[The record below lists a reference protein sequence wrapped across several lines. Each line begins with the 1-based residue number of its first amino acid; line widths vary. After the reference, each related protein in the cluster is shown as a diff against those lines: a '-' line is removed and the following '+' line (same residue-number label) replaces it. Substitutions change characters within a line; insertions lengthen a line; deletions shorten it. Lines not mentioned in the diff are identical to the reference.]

1 MRAPPEAI
9 ALLQQIL
16 IIVVALGGV
25 TLGAEL
31 LVRGA
36 SRLALRAGVSS
47 LFVGLTI
54 VGFGTSSP
62 ELGASLTAT
71 LRQSSDVALG
81 NVVGSNIFNIG
92 VILGL
97 TALLQP
103 IRVQLS
109 AVRRDL
115 LVATGAALV
124 PWLAL
129 PFAGF
134 IPRPAGLALVAL
146 LVAYLVGAYR
156 QARRA
161 AAAEVQLVEQEMRP
175 AHRAARGAVIRD
187 VALVVAGLA
196 LLVLGSRGFVD
207 AAIGIARQIGWSELV
222 IGLTLVSAGTSLPEL
237 VTSLVAMRRGNTD
250 IAVGNVIGSNIF
262 NALGIVGVCATVA
275 PQAVAWSLV
284 IRDTPIML
292 AASLALLPIMRSGG
306 RISRLEGG
314 LLLGAYIAYV
324 AYLILTGG

>member
-1 MRAPPEAI
+1 M
-9 ALLQQIL
+9 LQQLLVIA
-16 IIVVALGGV
+16 VSLGGV

-81 NVVGSNIFNIG
+81 NVVGSNLFNIG
-92 VILGL
+92 AILGL

-115 LVATGAALV
+115 LVAIGAALV

-129 PFAGF
+129 PFAGQ
-134 IPRPAGLALVAL
+134 IPRPAGLLLVAL
-146 LVAYLVGAYR
+146 LAAYLIAAYR

-175 AHRAARGAVIRD
+175 AHKAARGAVARD
-187 VALVVAGLA
+187 ALLVAGGLA

-207 AAIGIARQIGWSELV
+207 ASIAIARQVGWSELV

-262 NALGIVGVCATVA
+262 NMLGIVGVCATVA
-275 PQAVAWSLV
+275 PQAVAHSLTV
-284 IRDTPIML
+284 RDTPLML

-314 LLLGAYIAYV
+314 IMLGAYVAYV
-324 AYLILTGG
+324 AYLVGVGG

>member
-1 MRAPPEAI
+1 M
-9 ALLQQIL
+9 LQQVL

-81 NVVGSNIFNIG
+81 NVVGSNIFNIA

-97 TALLQP
+97 TAILQP

-115 LVATGAALV
+115 LVAIGAALV

-134 IPRPAGLALVAL
+134 IPRPVGFVLVAL
-146 LVAYLVGAYR
+146 LAAYLAGAYR

-175 AHRAARGAVIRD
+175 AHKEPRGAVARD
-187 VALVVAGLA
+187 VVLVVAGLA

-222 IGLTLVSAGTSLPEL
+222 IGLTLVSVGTSLPEL
-237 VTSLVAMRRGNTD
+237 VTSLVAVRRGNTD

-262 NALGIVGVCATVA
+262 NLLGIVGVCAAVA
-275 PQAVAWSLV
+275 PQAVNRTLMLRDAPLMLV
-284 IRDTPIML
+284 L
-292 AASLALLPIMRSGG
+292 SLALLPIMRSGG

-314 LLLGAYIAYV
+314 ALAGVYV
-324 AYLILTGG
+324 AYATYLVASGG

>member
-1 MRAPPEAI
+1 MP
-9 ALLQQIL
+9 LQIL
-16 IIVVALGGV
+16 VIVVALGGI

-81 NVVGSNIFNIG
+81 NVVGSNLFNIG

-115 LVATGAALV
+115 LVAIGAALV

-129 PFAGF
+129 PFGGF
-134 IPRPAGLALVAL
+134 IPRPVGFVLVAL
-146 LVAYLVGAYR
+146 LVAYIVAAYR
-156 QARRA
+156 QARRTT
-161 AAAEVQLVEQEMRP
+161 AAEAQLVEQIMPPELK
-175 AHRAARGAVIRD
+175 AARGAALRD
-187 VALVVAGLA
+187 VLLVVAGLA
-196 LLVLGSRGFVD
+196 LLVSGSRGFVD
-207 AAIGIARQIGWSELV
+207 AAITIARQVGWSELV

-262 NALGIVGVCATVA
+262 NALGIAGVCAAVS
-275 PQAVAWSLV
+275 PQAVNHALLV
-284 IRDTPIML
+284 RDTPLML
-292 AASLALLPIMRSGG
+292 IASLSLLPIMRTGG
-306 RISRLEGG
+306 RISRVEGG
-314 LLLGAYIAYV
+314 ALLGIYV
-324 AYLILTGG
+324 AYATYLIVSGS